1 MRRAFRI
8 VALFWLVAGIGFQG
22 VALAAQ
28 VSAMAGLGD
37 ASHAALHADAV
48 AHHHDVDGSVH
59 EDQSPKSL
67 QHVQH
72 DCCSQFAGVLPQ
84 VSLQVPPAGASA
96 SLVPAADAAHASA
109 FLEGLRRP
117 PR

>member
-22 VALAAQ
+22 FALAAQ
-28 VSAMAGLGD
+28 MSALAELGD
-37 ASHAALHADAV
+37 AEHAAMHADAV
-48 AHHHDVDGSVH
+48 AHHHHHDGSIQQ
-59 EDQSPKSL
+59 DNSKKSL

-72 DCCSQFAGVLPQ
+72 DCCAQPAGVLPET
-84 VSLQVPPAGASA
+84 SLQVPLLTSSA
-96 SLVPAADAAHASA
+96 ALWAADDASHPSA